1 MYKFQNLKPIKGDAS
16 FRKFFRNKIKNKRFD
31 CGSKLGF
38 LQANISFA
46 LNRKDLSSNLNNWL
60 KTII

>member
-1 MYKFQNLKPIKGDAS
+1 MPYLTTDNSTKY
-16 FRKFFRNKIKNKRFD
+16 RIKNKRFD
-31 CGSKLGF
+31 CGSKIGF

-46 LNRKDLSSNLNNWL
+46 LNRKDLSSDLRNWL